1 MAQMDW
7 YYQPVPGL
15 EPAYTKT
22 KVPRLPAAL
31 TAGLR
36 FMWRDY
42 IGLPRQM
49 EQNPKSI
56 WPSVEVLLCIV
67 LRPLLPAIQG
77 GAIP

>member
-15 EPAYTKT
+15 EPAYAKT

-42 IGLPRQM
+42 IGLPRQV
-49 EQNPKSI
+49 EQNP
-56 WPSVEVLLCIV
+56 
-67 LRPLLPAIQG
+67 PAM
-77 GAIP
+77 